1 MSLNFK
7 TSSEKNL
14 KFQIF
19 KREEKVYKENY
30 EHHHWRSKGGGRSY
44 AKELW

>member
-7 TSSEKNL
+7 TSSEKKNL

-19 KREEKVYKENY
+19 KREGKVYKENC
-30 EHHHWRSKGGGRSY
+30 EHGYWKSKGGGRSH
-44 AKELW
+44 AKQL